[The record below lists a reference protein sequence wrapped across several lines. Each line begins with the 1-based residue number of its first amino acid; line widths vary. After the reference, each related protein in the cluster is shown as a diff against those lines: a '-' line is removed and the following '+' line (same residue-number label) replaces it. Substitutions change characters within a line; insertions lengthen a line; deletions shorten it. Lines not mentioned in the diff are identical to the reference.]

1 MIVAT
6 GIDMVEIARIEDVFA
21 RRGPRFRDRVF
32 TASEIAYCESR
43 AARMESYAARFAAKE
58 AAMKALGTGWG
69 DGVGWHD
76 IEVQRS
82 PAGVPSLVFYGR
94 ALQRLNQLGARRTH
108 LSLTHSRDF
117 ALAQVILEGKKRRAP
132 REGKG

>member
-6 GIDMVEIARIEDVFA
+6 GIDMIEIARLAEVFA
-21 RRGPRFRDRVF
+21 RRGNRFRDRVF
-32 TASEIAYCESR
+32 TTAEIAYCESR

-76 IEVQRS
+76 IEVRRS
-82 PAGVPSLVFYGR
+82 PAGVPSLEFYGR
-94 ALQRLNQLGARRTH
+94 ARERLNELGARRAH
-108 LSLTHSRDF
+108 LSLTHSRDL
-117 ALAQVILEGKKRRAP
+117 ALAQVILEG
-132 REGKG
+132 E